1 MFGFSTFMLFS
12 QAEVSINHPAQIS
25 DLVAQMCS
33 LPKVRQSSKSFMTQ
47 GAVLWRSDSPF
58 LQGCLVPQTMRRW
71 ITTFRLFYKVYLR
84 ALKIYSSHGTY
95 ICASSDIVIT
105 NNLEVFK
112 T

>member
-47 GAVLWRSDSPF
+47 GAVL
-58 LQGCLVPQTMRRW
+58 
-71 ITTFRLFYKVYLR
+71 
-84 ALKIYSSHGTY
+84 
-95 ICASSDIVIT
+95 
-105 NNLEVFK
+105 
-112 T
+112 